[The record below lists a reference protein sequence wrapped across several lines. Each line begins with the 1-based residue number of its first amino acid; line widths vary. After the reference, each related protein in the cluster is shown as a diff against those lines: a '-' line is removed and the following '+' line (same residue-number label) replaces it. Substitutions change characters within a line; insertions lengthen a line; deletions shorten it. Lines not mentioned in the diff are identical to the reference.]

1 MTQEEIDKMIKKIK
15 NGAIVVLVLLL
26 VPLFLTGLFAFF
38 WGFYGFSADIMFGEG
53 SSPELTGAI
62 FWKIY
67 FIFFFVLGI
76 ILLFLLSIFMDYKEL
91 EDKREE

>member
-38 WGFYGFSADIMFGEG
+38 WKFYGFSADVIFGEG
-53 SSPELTGAI
+53 SSPELKGEI
-62 FWKIY
+62 LWKIY
-67 FIFFFVLGI
+67 FLFFFAWDVIYLYLWTI
-76 ILLFLLSIFMDYKEL
+76 KNFRK
-91 EDKREE
+91 

>member
-1 MTQEEIDKMIKKIK
+1 MGKKIK
-15 NGAIVVLVLLL
+15 IGATVASSLLL
-26 VPLFLTGLFAFF
+26 VPLLLTGLFAFF
-38 WGFYGFSADIMFGEG
+38 WGFLGFTVESFSGEG

>member
-1 MTQEEIDKMIKKIK
+1 MIKKIR
-15 NGAIVVLVLLL
+15 NGVTVVLVLLL

-38 WGFYGFSADIMFGEG
+38 WGLTGFSADVMFGEN
-53 SSPELTGAI
+53 SSPELTGEI

-67 FIFFFVLGI
+67 FILFFIWGI

-91 EDKREE
+91 DGKREE

>member
-1 MTQEEIDKMIKKIK
+1 MIKKIR
-15 NGAIVVLVLLL
+15 NGETVVLVLLL
-26 VPLFLTGLFAFF
+26 VPLLLTGLFAFF
-38 WGFYGFSADIMFGEG
+38 WGLNGFTADVMFGEN
-53 SSPELTGAI
+53 SSPELTGEI

>member
-1 MTQEEIDKMIKKIK
+1 MVKKIK
-15 NGAIVVLVLLL
+15 IGATVAFSLLL
-26 VPLFLTGLFAFF
+26 VPSLLAGLFAFF
-38 WGFYGFSADIMFGEG
+38 WGFYGFSANVMFGEG

-67 FIFFFVLGI
+67 FIFFFAWGI

-91 EDKREE
+91 EDK